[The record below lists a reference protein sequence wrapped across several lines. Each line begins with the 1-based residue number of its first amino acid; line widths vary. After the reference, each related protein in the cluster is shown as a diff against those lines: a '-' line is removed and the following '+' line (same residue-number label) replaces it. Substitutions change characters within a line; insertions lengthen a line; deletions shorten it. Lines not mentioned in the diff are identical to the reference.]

1 MSFNP
6 ISYFAGIGTV
16 AVAIG
21 VGFGGGIMLSSS
33 AYKPEPPN
41 RLERVASNTPLP
53 SPSAP
58 QASAPAVPQ
67 ASAPPAPQAS
77 APAAQAASV
86 SAPAAAPEPTAP
98 PAAPQQTVS
107 QQPPST
113 ATPPAATEQPAAATG
128 QPSLVREAMAKPQDE
143 DSDAR
148 RIARK
153 KAEHRKWAER
163 KRKQELEAA
172 TTEVRRVDRDDTRID
187 RDDTREVV
195 QPEIVETP
203 RLLGFFGEQR

>member
-6 ISYFAGIGTV
+6 TSFFAGIGTV
-16 AVAIG
+16 AVAIAL
-21 VGFGGGIMLSSS
+21 GFGGGLLLTNA
-33 AYKPEPPN
+33 AYKPGAPN

-58 QASAPAVPQ
+58 QASAPAVQ
-67 ASAPPAPQAS
+67 ASAPAPQAS
-77 APAAQAASV
+77 APATQAASV
-86 SAPAAAPEPTAP
+86 STAAAVSEPTAP
-98 PAAPQQTVS
+98 PAAPQQAVP
-107 QQPPST
+107 QQPPSA
-113 ATPPAATEQPAAATG
+113 ATPPAAKEQPAAATE
-128 QPSLVREAMAKPQDE
+128 QPSLLREATAKPQDE

-153 KAEHRKWAER
+153 KAEHRRWAER

-172 TTEVRRVDRDDTRID
+172 TTEVRGVDRDDD
-187 RDDTREVV
+187 QDVNQREIVV
-195 QPEIVETP
+195 QRGIVETP